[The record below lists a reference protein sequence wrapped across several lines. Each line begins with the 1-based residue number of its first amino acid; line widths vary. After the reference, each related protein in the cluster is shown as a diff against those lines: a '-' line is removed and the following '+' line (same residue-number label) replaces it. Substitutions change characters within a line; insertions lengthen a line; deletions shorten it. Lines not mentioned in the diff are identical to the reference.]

1 MISLA
6 NVTVAFNNHV
16 VLDDVSFQIKPG
28 EFVFLVG
35 QTGSGKSTLLRL
47 IYMDVMPVRGT
58 VSVGK
63 FSSGTILKSEKPHLR
78 RTLGIVFQDFRLLDD
93 RSVYDNVAFRLHV
106 TGVTGSHITKTV
118 MKVLAVVG
126 VSHPRNELAHEL
138 SAGEQQWVVI
148 ARA

>member
-1 MISLA
+1 MINFT
-6 NVTVAFNNHV
+6 NVSFSFGHTV
-16 VLDDVSFQIKPG
+16 VLHEVSFQIKPG

-106 TGVTGSHITKTV
+106 TGVK
-118 MKVLAVVG
+118 
-126 VSHPRNELAHEL
+126 
-138 SAGEQQWVVI
+138 
-148 ARA
+148 